1 MAAHVEMSEVKI
13 ARLDDKDKE
22 KKEDE
27 EKEDINNIE
36 IYGLEEEPEP
46 EENNEISM
54 IKRTNMR
61 YPRTPMTRS
70 YTGINPV
77 SPEPTRYKNQPEVA
91 TFEKLSYKTVDEMI
105 KTVYNYKEN
114 YGSTALD
121 ILAIYIKG
129 QKILYTEAKTFCEQ
143 RLNLLMLPAIFI
155 SALCTVLSLVLK
167 DYAWGTI
174 IISSISAFNSFIL
187 SLISF
192 LKLDA
197 KSEAHK
203 MSAYKFDKLQSQCEF
218 SSGKVLFSDNIN
230 NDKYGENI
238 TKIIEDIEI
247 QVKEIKE
254 TNHFILPETIRFTY
268 PKLYSANIFAVVKK
282 IQNKE
287 ITLINNL
294 KNIINK
300 TIDYVNME
308 PSPEIRQRIRGLEQE
323 QNNIIDDIIK
333 FRNNYL
339 NIDQDFEDEINKN
352 IKEQMGCC
360 NCNFCALLKS

>member
-1 MAAHVEMSEVKI
+1 MSEAVELSEVKI
-13 ARLDDKDKE
+13 DKQHDLDDGGDSNC
-22 KKEDE
+22 EDDCANID
-27 EKEDINNIE
+27 DISI
-36 IYGLEEEPEP
+36 IR
-46 EENNEISM
+46 
-54 IKRTNMR
+54 RTNMR
-61 YPRTPMTRS
+61 YPKTPLTQRPQNS
-70 YTGINPV
+70 NAASPLPYLRQTSLDSSTG
-77 SPEPTRYKNQPEVA
+77 KLA
-91 TFEKLSYKTVDEMI
+91 LEKMSYKTVDEMI

-167 DYAWGTI
+167 EYSWGTI

-187 SLISF
+187 ALISF

-218 SSGKVLFSDNIN
+218 SSGKVLFSDNVK

-238 TKIIEDIEI
+238 SKIIEDIEI

-308 PSPEIRQRIRGLEQE
+308 PTPEIRQRIRELEQE
-323 QNNIIDDIIK
+323 QNNIIEDIIK

-339 NIDQDFEDEINKN
+339 NIDKDFEDEINRN
-352 IKEQMGCC
+352 IMEQQGCC
-360 NCNFCALLKS
+360 KCNFCALLKS